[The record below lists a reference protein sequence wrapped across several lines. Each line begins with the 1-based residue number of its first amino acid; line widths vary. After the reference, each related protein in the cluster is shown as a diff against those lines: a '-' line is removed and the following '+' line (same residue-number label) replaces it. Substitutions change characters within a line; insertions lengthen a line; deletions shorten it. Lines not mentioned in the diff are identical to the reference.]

1 MMGIRVIVFVLR
13 CIWWLRILVVGQQRQ
28 GNNNKMPIYIPV
40 AARGSVWVC
49 LWMWL
54 WLSCGILGNID
65 KITSKFQLKLKDRAV
80 AGDIL
85 GKVLKM

>member
-1 MMGIRVIVFVLR
+1 M
-13 CIWWLRILVVGQQRQ
+13 
-28 GNNNKMPIYIPV
+28 

-54 WLSCGILGNID
+54 RLSCGILGNID